1 MHNLDRA
8 IDNLH
13 KNIVNIP
20 DRRVLNTTAR
30 NDIGSAANSNITD
43 AEVEEQNKRK
53 INDYNLELGS
63 KAHRYRML
71 VSGKYRD
78 TCDKDKIVAEWKAL
92 SNRLEA
98 AVHDSRVSK
107 LELIPEE
114 YLICQSKYCKSLYV
128 YTYLIRPWLDKDI
141 IFATCVLLYT

>member
-1 MHNLDRA
+1 MHYLSRE

-13 KNIVNIP
+13 KNIVNIQ
-20 DRRVLNTTAR
+20 DRRVLKTTAR

-53 INDYNLELGS
+53 INDYNMELGS
-63 KAHRYRML
+63 KAHRYGML

-107 LELIPEE
+107 LGLIPEE
-114 YLICQSKYCKSLYV
+114 YVNLSVKIL
-128 YTYLIRPWLDKDI
+128 
-141 IFATCVLLYT
+141 

>member
-1 MHNLDRA
+1 MHNLGRE

-13 KNIVNIP
+13 KNIVNIQ
-20 DRRVLNTTAR
+20 DRRVLKTTAR
-30 NDIGSAANSNITD
+30 NDIGSAANSIITD

-71 VSGKYRD
+71 VSDKYRD

-107 LELIPEE
+107 LELAPE
-114 YLICQSKYCKSLYV
+114 KYVNLSVKIL
-128 YTYLIRPWLDKDI
+128 
-141 IFATCVLLYT
+141 

>member
-1 MHNLDRA
+1 MQNKFDSILPLCSDLSEKNSAHTSCQGTNRKSGENRGDIGDKYIKVHNLGRE

-13 KNIVNIP
+13 KNIVNIQ
-20 DRRVLNTTAR
+20 DRRVLKTTAR
-30 NDIGSAANSNITD
+30 NDIDSAANSNITD

-53 INDYNLELGS
+53 INYNNLELGS

-98 AVHDSRVSK
+98 AVHDSRV
-107 LELIPEE
+107 
-114 YLICQSKYCKSLYV
+114 
-128 YTYLIRPWLDKDI
+128 
-141 IFATCVLLYT
+141 

>member
-1 MHNLDRA
+1 VHNLDRA

-71 VSGKYRD
+71 VSRKYRD

-92 SNRLEA
+92 SNRLLEA
-98 AVHDSRVSK
+98 AVHDSRVSE
-107 LELIPEE
+107 LRLIPE
-114 YLICQSKYCKSLYV
+114 QYV
-128 YTYLIRPWLDKDI
+128 NLSVKIL
-141 IFATCVLLYT
+141 